1 MRYFVQLHASAGSP
15 THLMHQNGCV
25 LFPDPETV
33 TLVGDFDGANEA
45 LHAARA
51 RYGAITG
58 CRFCCPEC
66 HVPARAASGQPP
78 TPGGAANGE
87 PVR

>member
-1 MRYFVQLHASAGSP
+1 MRYFVHLHATAGSP

-33 TLVGDFDGANEA
+33 ALLGDFDGANEA
-45 LHAARA
+45 LCAARE

-66 HVPARAASGQPP
+66 HAPARAAAGPARSHE
-78 TPGGAANGE
+78 GGANGE
-87 PVR
+87 TTQ